1 MSLATVFPQAADIP
15 PQFAHKGEITQ
26 REYLVN
32 GELVQWPGDL
42 SPVVSPVY
50 LRSAPNDELQQVV
63 LGHTPLLDADTALKA
78 LDSAVNAY
86 DLGRGAWPTMAVL
99 ERIQHVEKFLGLM
112 QLQRDEVIRLLM
124 WEIGK
129 TYPDAAK
136 EFDRTCDYIRD
147 TIEALKQQD
156 RDASHFII
164 EQGSLGKIRR
174 VPVGVALCMGP
185 FNYPLNET
193 FTTLIPALIMG
204 NTVIFKPAK
213 YGVLLIQPLLQAFLQ
228 SFPPGVINIIYG
240 RGRETVGVLME
251 SGKIDLFAF
260 IGTNKGASD
269 LKRMHPKPHRLRAV
283 LGLDAKNPAIILPDA
298 DMQRTVKECVAGSL
312 SFNGQRCT
320 ALKILFV
327 HYSRAAELVDKLA
340 SAISALK
347 AGMPW
352 EQGVAI
358 TPLPEPGKTQFLAE
372 LLKDALDKGA
382 ALQNPDGGQTTA
394 SLFTPALLYPVNSSM
409 RLYNEEQFGPLVP
422 VVPYSDI
429 SEVID
434 YVVNANFGQQLS
446 IFGQD
451 AQRVGEL
458 VDIFANQVGR
468 ININSQCQRGPDSFP
483 FNGRKDSAEGTLSVV
498 DALRQFSTPTLVAA
512 KYQQDD
518 IDFVKQMVKMRSS
531 HFLATDFLF

>member
-15 PQFAHKGEITQ
+15 AEFAHKGEITQ
-26 REYLVN
+26 REYLLN
-32 GELVQWPGDL
+32 GELVQWQGEL
-42 SPVVSPVY
+42 SPVVSPIY
-50 LRSAPNDELQQVV
+50 IRNSDSLQQVV
-63 LGHTPLLDADTALKA
+63 LGHTPLLDGETALKA
-78 LDSAVNAY
+78 LYSAVKAY

-112 QLQRDEVIRLLM
+112 QLQRAEVIRLLM

-213 YGVLLIQPLLQAFLQ
+213 YGVLLIQPLLQAFLH
-228 SFPPGVINIIYG
+228 SFPAGVSNIIYG

-298 DMQRTVKECVAGSL
+298 DMSRTVKECLAGSL

-327 HYSRAAELVDKLA
+327 HQSRAAELVDKL
-340 SAISALK
+340 SNAIGELK

-352 EQGVAI
+352 QQGVAI
-358 TPLPEPGKTQFLAE
+358 TPLPEPGKTQFLTG
-372 LLKDALDKGA
+372 LLDDALSKGA
-382 ALQNPDGGQTTA
+382 KLQNPGGGETTV

-429 SEVID
+429 NEVID
-434 YVVNANFGQQLS
+434 YVVNSNFGQQLS

-468 ININSQCQRGPDSFP
+468 ININSQCQCGPDSFP

-512 KYQQDD
+512 KYQDSD
-518 IDFVKQMVKMRSS
+518 VDFVKQMVKQRYSR
-531 HFLATDFLF
+531 FLSTDFLF